1 VADSYKIDLEQA
13 ADGSATLL
21 HLGGELDIAARD
33 DLRAAILGAL
43 DRGDLVVDLGGV
55 TFIDS
60 EALGALIEGYNVARS
75 RPAGF
80 RVVNARGL
88 VARVLSVSGARDL
101 FGG

>member
-1 VADSYKIDLEQA
+1 MADSYKIGQEPA

-21 HLGGELDIAARD
+21 HLSGELDITVGD
-33 DLRAAILGAL
+33 DLHAAIQGAL
-43 DRGDLVVDLGGV
+43 ARGDLVVDLAGV

-60 EALGALIEGYNVARS
+60 EALGVLIQGYNSART

-88 VARVLSVSGARDL
+88 VARVLAVSGARDL
-101 FGG
+101 FGA

>member
-1 VADSYKIDLEQA
+1 VADSYKIGQEQA

-21 HLGGELDIAARD
+21 HLSGELDITAGD
-33 DLRAAILGAL
+33 DLHAAIQGAL
-43 DRGDLVVDLGGV
+43 DRGDLVVDLAGV

-60 EALGALIEGYNVARS
+60 EALGVLIQGYNSARS

-88 VARVLSVSGARDL
+88 VARVLAVSGARDL
-101 FGG
+101 FGA